1 MRSDIS
7 ENEKTSLIDT
17 GLDTKNAVQANTE
30 ANTEELT
37 SIDNNYLI
45 NAIDTCIKD
54 YEIENSVDIMSIKQ
68 LQFNHVL
75 ETICS
80 RIIKPLRI
88 DFKDIDSLY
97 RIADIYLSICRK
109 YNKTSSLYG
118 YSIISNIP
126 YSILNN
132 NKNNIR
138 YSVYI
143 DIDNNYRVIDSIGI
157 NLYRLTHKGNNVVEL
172 FNTDYIM
179 LTKKILA
186 DREHALTDKTED
198 GSVMALALG
207 KIEYTWIESA
217 KEKIQVNIME
227 KYQLPSDLIDK
238 YSDN

>member
-1 MRSDIS
+1 MKDVLKDDK
-7 ENEKTSLIDT
+7 KTML
-17 GLDTKNAVQANTE
+17 LDTENAVETNTE
-30 ANTEELT
+30 ANTENIT
-37 SIDNNYLI
+37 VIDNNYLI
-45 NAIDTCIKD
+45 NAIDSCIKN
-54 YEIENSVDIMSIKQ
+54 YEMENSIDITSIKQ

-75 ETICS
+75 ETICN

-88 DFKDIDSLY
+88 DFKDIDTLY
-97 RIADIYLSICRK
+97 RIADIYISLCRK
-109 YNKTSSLYG
+109 YNKTSSVYG

-126 YSILNN
+126 YSILKSNTNN
-132 NKNNIR
+132 VR
-138 YSVYI
+138 YSIYI
-143 DIDNNYRVIDSIGI
+143 DMDNNYRVIDSLGI
-157 NLYRLTHKGNNVVEL
+157 SFYRIKHKGNNIIEL
-172 FNTDYIM
+172 FNTDYTL
-179 LTKKILA
+179 LTKRILA

>member
-1 MRSDIS
+1 MKDATKDDI
-7 ENEKTSLIDT
+7 KTSLLNT
-17 GLDTKNAVQANTE
+17 GLDTENAIQTNTE
-30 ANTEELT
+30 ADTEELT

-54 YEIENSVDIMSIKQ
+54 YEIENSVDITSIKQ

-75 ETICS
+75 ETICN

-88 DFKDIDSLY
+88 DFKDIDTLY
-97 RIADIYLSICRK
+97 RIADIYISLCRK

-126 YSILNN
+126 YSMLTNN
-132 NKNNIR
+132 TSNNR
-138 YSVYI
+138 YTVYI
-143 DIDNNYRVIDSIGI
+143 DIDNNYRVVDSIGI
-157 NLYRLTHKGNNVVEL
+157 NLYRMKHRNNNIIEL
-172 FNTDYIM
+172 SNSDYIM

-227 KYQLPSDLIDK
+227 KYQLPSDLLDK

>member
-1 MRSDIS
+1 MKTAIKDDR
-7 ENEKTSLIDT
+7 KTSLLDMAIDT
-17 GLDTKNAVQANTE
+17 ESAIETNTE
-30 ANTEELT
+30 ANTENI
-37 SIDNNYLI
+37 SVIDNNYLI
-45 NAIDTCIKD
+45 NAIDSCIKD
-54 YEIENSVDIMSIKQ
+54 YEIENSVDITDIKQ

-75 ETICS
+75 ETICN

-97 RIADIYLSICRK
+97 RIADIYISLCRK

-126 YSILNN
+126 YCMLTNN
-132 NKNNIR
+132 TSNNR
-138 YSVYI
+138 YTVYI
-143 DIDNNYRVIDSIGI
+143 DIDNNYRIIDSIGI
-157 NLYRLTHKGNNVVEL
+157 NLYRMKHRNNNIIEL
-172 FNTDYIM
+172 SNSDYIM

-238 YSDN
+238 YSDD